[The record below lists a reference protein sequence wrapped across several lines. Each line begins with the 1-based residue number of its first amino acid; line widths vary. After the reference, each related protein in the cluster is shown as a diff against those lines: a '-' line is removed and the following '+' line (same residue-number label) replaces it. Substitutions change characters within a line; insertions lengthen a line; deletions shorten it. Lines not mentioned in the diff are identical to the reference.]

1 MKIHSLALLVALFF
15 TSCSS
20 NEGKKQQL
28 EIDNKVKSTKVIDSS
43 HVLVDDS
50 DMDSDQDN
58 EVQTLYIVIAD
69 TGKNYNELF
78 KQLSILNQKF
88 AIPIDLMERAYNEK
102 KDLIA
107 LSGNS
112 EDEIYAGEYFPR
124 RFPSIA
130 LSLEYLSFYD
140 EEIHPKT
147 IALIVG
153 IFETKDEA
161 QNLLTKIQGNN
172 KRSYIFT
179 ADVYQGCIH

>member
-102 KDLIA
+102 KI
-107 LSGNS
+107 
-112 EDEIYAGEYFPR
+112 
-124 RFPSIA
+124 
-130 LSLEYLSFYD
+130 
-140 EEIHPKT
+140 
-147 IALIVG
+147 
-153 IFETKDEA
+153 
-161 QNLLTKIQGNN
+161 
-172 KRSYIFT
+172 
-179 ADVYQGCIH
+179 